1 MCRKVFFYD
10 VRNIRRF
17 AKPHWSLRH
26 MIEFLRRIFGKS
38 TDDRIPSPQGKTG
51 DQWEEDD
58 FVGRATPLAIDG
70 GAEFVKFCVQQGTCE
85 LDGKVLEKFKEIIR
99 KYPIP
104 EEEDDDEDYDATEH
118 FAVVVRQGSLTLA

>member
-1 MCRKVFFYD
+1 
-10 VRNIRRF
+10 
-17 AKPHWSLRH
+17 

-118 FAVVVRQGSLTLA
+118 FAVVVRQGLIDAGLIPAGDPDSYQYKISMGFIHYAD

>member
-1 MCRKVFFYD
+1 
-10 VRNIRRF
+10 
-17 AKPHWSLRH
+17 

-118 FAVVVRQGSLTLA
+118 FAVVVRQGLIDAGLIPAGDPDRYQYKISMAFIHYAD

>member
-1 MCRKVFFYD
+1 
-10 VRNIRRF
+10 
-17 AKPHWSLRH
+17 

-58 FVGRATPLAIDG
+58 FAGRETPLAIDG
-70 GAEFVKFCVQQGTCE
+70 GAEFVKFCIQQGTCE

-118 FAVVVRQGSLTLA
+118 FAVVVRQGLIDAGLIPAGDPDRYQYKISMGFIHYAD

>member
-1 MCRKVFFYD
+1 
-10 VRNIRRF
+10 
-17 AKPHWSLRH
+17 

-118 FAVVVRQGSLTLA
+118 FAVVVRQGLIDAGLIPAGDPDRYQYKISMGFHSLR